1 MWKSFLRFLKGFKYA
16 FQGIFYALHTQKNM
30 RFHASIM
37 AFMFFFLLK
46 YDFFEISRSQ
56 FAILALTCGIVLT
69 LEFFNSSIEAVVD
82 LVSPEYNRLAGIAK
96 DTAAGAVLMSA
107 IAAVVV
113 GLIIMLQPKAFSA
126 MGRYYA
132 THIGELCAVIGAIIL
147 DIVWILFPR
156 SKDKQAKEKSKKG
169 KDKS

>member
-1 MWKSFLRFLKGFKYA
+1 MGKSFLRFLKGFKYA
-16 FQGIFYALHTQKNM
+16 FKGIFYALHTQKNM
-30 RFHASIM
+30 RFHATIM

-46 YDFFEISRSQ
+46 YDFFEITRGQ
-56 FAILALTCGIVLT
+56 FAVLALTCGIVLS
-69 LEFFNSSIEAVVD
+69 LEFVNSSIEAVVD

-126 MGRYYA
+126 MGYYYA
-132 THIGELCAVIGAIIL
+132 EHIGELVAVIVAIIL
-147 DIVWILFPR
+147 AVIWILFPR
-156 SKDKQAKEKSKKG
+156 KNVKDHAKEKKNKK
-169 KDKS
+169 

>member
-1 MWKSFLRFLKGFKYA
+1 MGKSFLRFLKGFKYA
-16 FQGIFYALHTQKNM
+16 FKGIFYALHTQKNM
-30 RFHASIM
+30 RFHATIM

-46 YDFFEISRSQ
+46 YDFFEITRGQ
-56 FAILALTCGIVLT
+56 FAVLALTCGIVLS
-69 LEFFNSSIEAVVD
+69 LEFVNSSIEAVVD

-126 MGRYYA
+126 MGYYYA
-132 THIGELCAVIGAIIL
+132 EHIGELAAVIVAILLAII
-147 DIVWILFPR
+147 WILFPR
-156 SKDKQAKEKSKKG
+156 KNVKDQKK
-169 KDKS
+169 KKKNKK

>member
-1 MWKSFLRFLKGFKYA
+1 MGKSFLRFLKGFKYA
-16 FQGIFYALHTQKNM
+16 FKGIFYALHTQKNM
-30 RFHASIM
+30 RFHATIM

-46 YDFFEISRSQ
+46 YDFFEITRGQ
-56 FAILALTCGIVLT
+56 FAVLALTCGIVLS
-69 LEFFNSSIEAVVD
+69 LEFVNSSIEAVVD

-126 MGRYYA
+126 MGYYYA
-132 THIGELCAVIGAIIL
+132 EHIGELAAVIVAIIL
-147 DIVWILFPR
+147 AIIWILFPR
-156 SKDKQAKEKSKKG
+156 KNVKDPAKEK
-169 KDKS
+169 KDKK

>member
-1 MWKSFLRFLKGFKYA
+1 MGKSFLRFLKGFKYA
-16 FQGIFYALHTQKNM
+16 FKGIFYALHTQKNM
-30 RFHASIM
+30 RFHATIM

-46 YDFFEISRSQ
+46 YDFFEITRGQ
-56 FAILALTCGIVLT
+56 FAVLALTCGIVLS
-69 LEFFNSSIEAVVD
+69 LEFVNSSIEAVVD

-126 MGRYYA
+126 MGYYYA
-132 THIGELCAVIGAIIL
+132 EHIGELAAVIVAIIL
-147 DIVWILFPR
+147 AVIWILFPR
-156 SKDKQAKEKSKKG
+156 KNVKDPAKEKKNKK
-169 KDKS
+169 

>member
-1 MWKSFLRFLKGFKYA
+1 MGKSFLRFLKGFKYA
-16 FQGIFYALHTQKNM
+16 FKGIFYALHTQKNM
-30 RFHASIM
+30 RFHATIM

-46 YDFFEISRSQ
+46 YDFFEITRGQ
-56 FAILALTCGIVLT
+56 FAVLALTCGIVLS
-69 LEFFNSSIEAVVD
+69 LEFVNSSIEAVVD

-126 MGRYYA
+126 MGYYYA
-132 THIGELCAVIGAIIL
+132 EHIGELAAVIVAILLAII
-147 DIVWILFPR
+147 WILFPR
-156 SKDKQAKEKSKKG
+156 KNVKDPAKEK
-169 KDKS
+169 KDKK

>member
-1 MWKSFLRFLKGFKYA
+1 MGKSFLRFLKGFKYA
-16 FQGIFYALHTQKNM
+16 FKGIFYALHTQKNM
-30 RFHASIM
+30 RFHATIM

-46 YDFFEISRSQ
+46 YDFFEITRGQ
-56 FAILALTCGIVLT
+56 FAVLALTCGIVLS
-69 LEFFNSSIEAVVD
+69 LEFVNSSIEAVVD

-126 MGRYYA
+126 MGYYYA
-132 THIGELCAVIGAIIL
+132 EHIGELAAVIVAIIL
-147 DIVWILFPR
+147 AVIWILFPR
-156 SKDKQAKEKSKKG
+156 KNVKDHAKEKKNKK
-169 KDKS
+169 

>member
-1 MWKSFLRFLKGFKYA
+1 MGKSFLRFLKGFKYA
-16 FQGIFYALHTQKNM
+16 FKGIFYALHTQKNM
-30 RFHASIM
+30 RFHATIM

-46 YDFFEISRSQ
+46 YDFFEITRGQ
-56 FAILALTCGIVLT
+56 FAVLALTCGIVLS
-69 LEFFNSSIEAVVD
+69 LEFVNSSIEAVVD

-126 MGRYYA
+126 MGYYYA
-132 THIGELCAVIGAIIL
+132 EHIGELAAVIVAIIL
-147 DIVWILFPR
+147 AVIWILFPR
-156 SKDKQAKEKSKKG
+156 KNVKDPAKENKNKK
-169 KDKS
+169 

>member
-1 MWKSFLRFLKGFKYA
+1 MGKSFLRFLKGFKYA
-16 FQGIFYALHTQKNM
+16 FKGIFYALHTQKNM
-30 RFHASIM
+30 RFHATFM

-46 YDFFEISRSQ
+46 YDFFEITRGQ
-56 FAILALTCGIVLT
+56 FAVLALTCGIVLS
-69 LEFFNSSIEAVVD
+69 LEFVNSSIEAVVD

-126 MGRYYA
+126 MGYYYA
-132 THIGELCAVIGAIIL
+132 EHIGELTAVIVAIIL
-147 DIVWILFPR
+147 AVIWILFPR
-156 SKDKQAKEKSKKG
+156 KSVKDHAKEKKNKK
-169 KDKS
+169 

>member
-1 MWKSFLRFLKGFKYA
+1 MGKSFLRFLRGFKYA
-16 FQGIFYALHTQKNM
+16 FKGIFYALHTQKNM

-46 YDFFEISRSQ
+46 YDFFEISRGQ
-56 FAILALTCGIVLT
+56 FAILALTCGIVLS
-69 LEFFNSSIEAVVD
+69 LEFVNSSIEAVVD

-113 GLIIMLQPKAFSA
+113 GVIIMLQPKAFSA
-126 MGRYYA
+126 MGFYYA
-132 THIGELCAVIGAIIL
+132 KHIGELVLVCAAIVL

-156 SKDKQAKEKSKKG
+156 PGVKDNAKEKKRKK
-169 KDKS
+169 K

>member
-1 MWKSFLRFLKGFKYA
+1 MGKSFLRFFRGFKYA
-16 FQGIFYALHTQKNM
+16 FNGIFYALHTQKNM

-46 YDFFEISRSQ
+46 YDFFEISRGQ
-56 FAILALTCGIVLT
+56 FAILALTCGIVLS
-69 LEFFNSSIEAVVD
+69 LEFVNSSIEAVVD

-107 IAAVVV
+107 IAAVIV

-126 MGRYYA
+126 MGYYYA
-132 THIGELCAVIGAIIL
+132 EHIAELIAVIAAVIL
-147 DIVWILFPR
+147 DIVWIMFPR
-156 SKDKQAKEKSKKG
+156 SDVKDHAKEK
-169 KDKS
+169 KDKK

>member
-1 MWKSFLRFLKGFKYA
+1 MGKSFLRFLKGFKYA
-16 FQGIFYALHTQKNM
+16 FKGIFYALHTQKNM
-30 RFHASIM
+30 RFHATIM

-46 YDFFEISRSQ
+46 YDFFEITRGQ
-56 FAILALTCGIVLT
+56 FAVLALTCGIVLS
-69 LEFFNSSIEAVVD
+69 LEFVNSSIEAVVD

-126 MGRYYA
+126 MGYYYA
-132 THIGELCAVIGAIIL
+132 EHIGELTAVIVAIIL
-147 DIVWILFPR
+147 AVIWILFPR
-156 SKDKQAKEKSKKG
+156 KSVKDHAKEKKNKK
-169 KDKS
+169 

>member
-1 MWKSFLRFLKGFKYA
+1 MGKSFLRFLKGFKYA
-16 FQGIFYALHTQKNM
+16 FKGIFYALHTQKNM
-30 RFHASIM
+30 RFHATIM

-46 YDFFEISRSQ
+46 YDFFKITRGQ
-56 FAILALTCGIVLT
+56 FAVLALTCGIVLS
-69 LEFFNSSIEAVVD
+69 LEFVNSSIEAVVD

-126 MGRYYA
+126 MGYYYA
-132 THIGELCAVIGAIIL
+132 EHIGELAAVIVAILLAII
-147 DIVWILFPR
+147 WILFPR
-156 SKDKQAKEKSKKG
+156 KNVKDPAKEK
-169 KDKS
+169 KDKK